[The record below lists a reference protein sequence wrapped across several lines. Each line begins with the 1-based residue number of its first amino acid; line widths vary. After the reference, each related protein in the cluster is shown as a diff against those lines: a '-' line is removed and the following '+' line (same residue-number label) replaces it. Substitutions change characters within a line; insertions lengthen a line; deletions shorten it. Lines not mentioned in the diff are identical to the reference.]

1 MKKRRTEIVI
11 ETHQVWLVR
20 RSGNVEPAWCTECA
34 EWVEMLAPDIAS
46 SITSLSVRKLYSW
59 LEARK
64 LHFKEMPDGSVLICS
79 NSLRGLC
86 GL

>member
-20 RSGNVEPAWCTECA
+20 RSGAVEPAWCPECA
-34 EWVEMLAPDIAS
+34 EWVEMLAPDAAS
-46 SITSLSVRKLYSW
+46 SITRLSVRKIYFW

-64 LHFKEMPDGSVLICS
+64 LHFKELPDGSVLICS
-79 NSLRGLC
+79 NSLLGL
-86 GL
+86 GGV